1 MNQLNAK
8 FSKSDVEICQ
18 RQTSYD
24 GYLKVDKLLLKHRLV
39 LGGWSEEMQRE
50 IQIKSGA
57 IAILLLDPARMEVV
71 LVRQFRVGM
80 IDEGQ
85 TPWLLELVAGMIEE
99 GELPQDVAVRESE
112 EEADCTP
119 QNIVKICS
127 YYNSPGTTNEK
138 VHLFCGQVDS
148 SKAGG
153 VFGLDSEHEDI
164 EVVVLSVKQLQQAVE
179 SGLINNAMT
188 IIASL
193 WLEKHLDAIV
203 NQWLGEVA

>member
-85 TPWLLELVAGMIEE
+85 TPWLLELVAGMTEE
-99 GELPQDVAVRESE
+99 GESPQDVAVRESE